1 MATPLVKG
9 RALARRRLSGIAFL
23 VVIALLV
30 ELTVALY
37 QKRFTPVVDVALRT
51 DRAGNQLTVHADVKL
66 RGIVIGEVRKIS
78 STGDGAVLR
87 LALKPESVGLVP
99 RDVQAQL
106 LPKTLFGEKEVS
118 LVLLAHS
125 SARHHLR
132 AGDVIPQDRSTTAL
146 ETETALNDL
155 LPVLRSLRPAQL
167 STTLNALSSALRG
180 RGDRIGRNAALNAS
194 YLRQIDPELPRLA
207 QDMQGLADLTNNFS
221 DALPDVL
228 HVLDNI
234 SVSSRSLQVE
244 QASLDSF
251 LTSTATF
258 SASAQ
263 TLLDSNRQR
272 LIDLARDSTPSLN
285 LYASYSNTY
294 PCLLRQLVV
303 ANKETEKT
311 FGGLQPGLHITLE
324 VVKDQ
329 GGYRPGD
336 GPKYREGRNF
346 NCYGLGAKHVIPFP
360 SFANAQD
367 GYRDSDPPQDPGT
380 GPPPSANPS
389 AWMGPMTRIPEPG
402 TSMEAVLP
410 AGTSPFGAVMVT
422 ALT

>member
-1 MATPLVKG
+1 
-9 RALARRRLSGIAFL
+9 
-23 VVIALLV
+23 
-30 ELTVALY
+30 
-37 QKRFTPVVDVALRT
+37 
-51 DRAGNQLTVHADVKL
+51 
-66 RGIVIGEVRKIS
+66 
-78 STGDGAVLR
+78 VL
-87 LALKPESVGLVP
+87 P
-99 RDVQAQL
+99 
-106 LPKTLFGEKEVS
+106 
-118 LVLLAHS
+118 AHS

-167 STTLNALSSALRG
+167 SMTLNALSSALRG

-194 YLRQIDPELPRLA
+194 YLRQINPELPRLA

-346 NCYGLGAKHVIPFP
+346 NCYGLGAKHVIPSRASRTP
-360 SFANAQD
+360 RTATATATRPRTLAP
-367 GYRDSDPPQDPGT
+367 GRRRPPTRQPGW
-380 GPPPSANPS
+380 A
-389 AWMGPMTRIPEPG
+389 R
-402 TSMEAVLP
+402 
-410 AGTSPFGAVMVT
+410 
-422 ALT
+422 

>member
-1 MATPLVKG
+1 MAPPLIKG
-9 RALARRRLSGIAFL
+9 RALARRRVAGIAFL

-37 QKRFTPVVDVALRT
+37 QKRFTPVVNVALHT

-78 STGDGAVLR
+78 STGDGAVLQ
-87 LALKPESVGLVP
+87 LALQPDSAKVVP

-118 LVLLAHS
+118 LVLPPHS
-125 SARHHLR
+125 TARHLR

-155 LPVLRSLRPAQL
+155 LPVLQSLQPAQL
-167 STTLNALSSALRG
+167 SMTLNALSSALRG
-180 RGDRIGRNAALNAS
+180 RGDQIGQNFALNAA
-194 YLRQIDPELPRLA
+194 YLRQINPELPRLA
-207 QDMQGLADLTNNFS
+207 QDMQGVADLANNFS
-221 DALPDVL
+221 DAVPAFL
-228 HVLDNI
+228 HVLDNF
-234 SVSSRSLQVE
+234 SASSRSLQVE
-244 QASLDSF
+244 QTSLDTF
-251 LTSTATF
+251 LKTTTTF

-263 TLLDSNRQR
+263 TLLDTNRQR
-272 LIDLARDSTPSLN
+272 FIDLARESTPSLD
-285 LYASYSNTY
+285 LYAAYSNNY

-329 GGYRPGD
+329 GGYAPGD
-336 GPKYREGRNF
+336 EPKYKEGSNP

-360 SFANAQD
+360 IYANTQD

-380 GPPPSANPS
+380 GPSASANPS
-389 AWMGPMTRIPEPG
+389 AWLGPMTQTPEPG
-402 TSMEAVLP
+402 TSMDAVLP
-410 AGTSPFGAVMVT
+410 EGTTPFGAVMVT